1 MPDPTPSSPDPVAK
15 PDAAPVST
23 APARAPAPARGA
35 LRGLLPGTA
44 MVLAVLAAVAA
55 AVVWQRSDSF
65 GREAARRLQQG
76 DARITQLEAQLA
88 QSQELTREL
97 QSRSAVLESKLTEAL
112 GQQVQLERM
121 YQDIAQDSISSV
133 LADVENSVGIA
144 SQQLVVSG
152 DVRGALVALQD
163 ADGRLKRIRQ
173 PEAIGLRRL
182 IARDIERLR
191 AVPNVDVIALAL
203 RLDAVASGL
212 HQLPLS
218 SSLSAAAPGQAT
230 GAAKGGAADEG
241 FSLQR
246 LASTGRQGWRAL
258 VDELSQ
264 LFRVNR
270 VDTPDALLLAPE
282 QQYFVREN
290 MRLTLLSAR
299 LALLARAEPVF
310 RSDIERAI
318 GWLDAYYDR
327 QNKAVTNAIAT
338 LRQLESSRIAAE
350 LPSLGETL
358 ASVRAV
364 RAAREGTQ

>member
-1 MPDPTPSSPDPVAK
+1 MQVATPASQTPV
-15 PDAAPVST
+15 DAAGA
-23 APARAPAPARGA
+23 APGA
-35 LRGLLPGTA
+35 LRAALPTVA
-44 MVLAVLAAVAA
+44 IVLSVLATVA
-55 AVVWQRSDSF
+55 AVVLWQRSDSF

-76 DARITQLEAQLA
+76 DVRIAQLEAQLQ

-144 SQQLVVSG
+144 SQQLVVSA

-182 IARDIERLR
+182 IARDIEHLR
-191 AVPNVDVIALAL
+191 AVPNVDVVALAL
-203 RLDAVASGL
+203 RLDTVAAGL
-212 HQLPLS
+212 NQLPLAA
-218 SSLSAAAPGQAT
+218 SLSATPPEPAASAK
-230 GAAKGGAADEG
+230 AAGKDEG

-258 VDELSQ
+258 VDELST

-270 VDTPDALLLAPE
+270 VDAPDALLLAPE

-290 MRLTLLSAR
+290 LRLTLLSAR

-310 RSDIERAI
+310 RSDLERAI

-327 QNKAVTNAIAT
+327 QSKAVANAIAA

-358 ASVRAV
+358 AAVRAV
-364 RAAREGTQ
+364 RSAREGNQ